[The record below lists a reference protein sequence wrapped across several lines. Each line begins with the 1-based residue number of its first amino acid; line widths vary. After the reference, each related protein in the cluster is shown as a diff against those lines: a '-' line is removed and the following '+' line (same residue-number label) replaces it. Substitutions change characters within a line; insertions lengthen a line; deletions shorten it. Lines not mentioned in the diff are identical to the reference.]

1 MLTLLLLI
9 QSTLASALDA
19 KPLDP
24 SQIRGLHPQSTS
36 GTMLSL
42 PNLTNV
48 EYGQYSPQN
57 GNFTCLDR
65 SRTIPFSSI
74 NDNYCDCQDGSD
86 EPGTSACAKGSFWCK
101 NEGHIGGWVLSSRV
115 GDGICGELQ
124 YPRMQRVWMADV

>member
-24 SQIRGLHPQSTS
+24 SQIRG
-36 GTMLSL
+36 
-42 PNLTNV
+42 LTNV